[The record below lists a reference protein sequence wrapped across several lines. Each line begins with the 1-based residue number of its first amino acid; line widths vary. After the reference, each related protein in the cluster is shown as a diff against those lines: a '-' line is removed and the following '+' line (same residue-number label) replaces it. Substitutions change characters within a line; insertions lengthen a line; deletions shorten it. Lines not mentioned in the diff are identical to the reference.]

1 MSGPEKEEKFMRN
14 SGPEIY
20 LRMLEKSGKSRFD
33 CTTFES
39 FSSYHYYYSVYTV
52 ATGLW
57 GTGYQEGGDEKST
70 LEYFNFGF
78 KSWEK
83 RFKFSLWMLYEMNYL
98 DLMWKMMIEI
108 YACECWLASYQ
119 SLCFELGSKVMRQA
133 KTTVVCMA
141 NLLPLSVHV

>member
-1 MSGPEKEEKFMRN
+1 MSGPEKEEKFMRK

-52 ATGLW
+52 ATGLC
-57 GTGYQEGGDEKST
+57 GKRYQEGGHEKST

-78 KSWEK
+78 KS
-83 RFKFSLWMLYEMNYL
+83 
-98 DLMWKMMIEI
+98 
-108 YACECWLASYQ
+108 
-119 SLCFELGSKVMRQA
+119 
-133 KTTVVCMA
+133 
-141 NLLPLSVHV
+141 